1 MVSRK
6 IRTQLL
12 FLVLDSHWLG
22 QNQERSSKDGKYGS
36 RGRLSIGKRVVHV
49 RRTQRRQH
57 GSKAEELLH
66 RTSEPLQ
73 HERMHG
79 SGALNDT
86 SSKQQEEAR
95 MGGSGLPSRAPRQPC
110 RSLIPIRASVILLED
125 KRKTNILRQV

>member
-6 IRTQLL
+6 FRTQLI
-12 FLVLDSHWLG
+12 FLVLGSNWLG
-22 QNQERSSKDGKYGS
+22 QNQERSSKNGKYGS
-36 RGRLSIGKRVVHV
+36 RGRLSVGKRVVHV

-79 SGALNDT
+79 SGAPKET
-86 SSKQQEEAR
+86 SSKRKPLTEEAQSAWAGAVYHPEHR
-95 MGGSGLPSRAPRQPC
+95 GNLSA
-110 RSLIPIRASVILLED
+110 A
-125 KRKTNILRQV
+125 